1 MAVSS
6 TFVDA
11 FVNRKINFPQIT
23 VTVRRVMD
31 AHKVVEHPTLEK
43 ILEADAW
50 ARTEAAESFGGTRWN

>member
-11 FVNRKINFPQIT
+11 LVNRKINFPQIT
-23 VTVRRVMD
+23 ATVRRVMD

-50 ARTEAAESFGGTRWN
+50 ARKEAAE